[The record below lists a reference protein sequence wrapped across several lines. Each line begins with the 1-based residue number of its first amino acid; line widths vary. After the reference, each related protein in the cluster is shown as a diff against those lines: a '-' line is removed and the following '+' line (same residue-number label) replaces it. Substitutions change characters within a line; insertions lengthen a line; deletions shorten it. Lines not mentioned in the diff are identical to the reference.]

1 MIKFQGSLLISRY
14 QGVFFMNEISEE
26 EARKRALQVIEQ
38 WIKEEE
44 CRSQLTDINEQE
56 VLYEK

>member
-1 MIKFQGSLLISRY
+1 
-14 QGVFFMNEISEE
+14 MNEISEE